1 MSRQPNIV
9 LIVADDMGYGDF
21 GVFNDDSSRTP
32 TLDRLVSESVC
43 LTQHY
48 SAAPVC
54 APARAGL
61 LTGRYPH
68 RTGAIDTYECTGLD
82 RLALREV
89 TIADLLR
96 REGYATGLIGKW
108 HLGALDPRYH
118 PNARGFDEFIGFRGG
133 WQDYYE
139 WRLDCN
145 GEFSDADGRY
155 ITDVFTDEAV
165 DFIARH
171 NKEPFFLHLAYNAP
185 HFPFQAPEEDVKS
198 FSETGKFTEA
208 VSIIYGMIQR
218 MDAGLERVLAAI
230 KRHGLEDNSVV
241 LFTSDNG
248 PQLGGKGEMC
258 AARFNCGFNGGK
270 GHVYEGGIRVPMVV
284 RWPDGLDGGSHFH
297 EMVHFVDWL
306 PTILAMAGVE
316 CPSDLAIDGQD
327 VLPVLRGEG
336 GKVQTKRFWQWNRWT
351 PLVTSNAAMRDGPW
365 KLVRPRMQETMR
377 VPREIVEMD
386 RALKYEPGK
395 VTDIYRGPEP
405 EREVPPPPPPQLF
418 NIARDPLEQQDLAAE
433 DPARVAKML
442 RELETWFESVEADR
456 ISIEV

>member
-1 MSRQPNIV
+1 MSQRPNIV

-21 GVFNDDSSRTP
+21 GVFNDGSSRTP

-43 LTQHY
+43 LTQNY
-48 SAAPVC
+48 SASPVC
-54 APARAGL
+54 APSRAGL

-82 RLALREV
+82 RLGLREV

-96 REGYATGLIGKW
+96 KAGYATGLIGKW

-118 PNARGFDEFIGFRGG
+118 PNARGFDESVGFSGG

-139 WRLDCN
+139 WRLDRN
-145 GEFSDADGRY
+145 GESCGADGRY
-155 ITDVFTDEAV
+155 ITDVFTDEAIQ
-165 DFIARH
+165 FIERH
-171 NKEPFFLHLAYNAP
+171 KKEPFFLHLAYNAP
-185 HFPFQAPEEDVKS
+185 HFPFQAPEEDVKP
-198 FSETGKFTEA
+198 FSETGKFTKA

-218 MDAGLERVLAAI
+218 MDAGLERVLAAL
-230 KRHGLEDNSVV
+230 KRHSIEDNTVV

-284 RWPDGLDGGSHFH
+284 RWPDGLDGGRHFH

-306 PTILAMAGVE
+306 PTMLAMAGVE
-316 CPSDLAIDGQD
+316 CPSVLAIDGQD

-351 PLVTSNAAMRDGPW
+351 PLITSNAAVRDGPW
-365 KLVRPRMQETMR
+365 KLVRPRMKEAMR
-377 VPREIVEMD
+377 VPREIAEMD

-395 VTDIYRGPEP
+395 ITDIYRGPEP

-418 NIARDPLEQQDLAAE
+418 NITRDPLEQQDLAAE

-442 RELETWFESVEADR
+442 GELETWFESVEADR
-456 ISIEV
+456 RSIAV